1 MKVPNS
7 EKHRPRREY
16 WREVISQQE
25 RSGLTVHAFCI
36 QQGLTEAS
44 FYNWRKQL
52 RGNVPVSFALVERKD
67 SGNGPN
73 APVEVVLA
81 SGERVHVA
89 PGTNAATLRMVLA
102 VLRERA

>member
-1 MKVPNS
+1 MKVPKS

-44 FYNWRKQL
+44 FYSWRKQL
-52 RGNVPVSFALVERKD
+52 SGNAPVSFALVQQAD
-67 SGNGPN
+67 TGDGPN
-73 APVEVVLA
+73 ALVEVMLT

-89 PGTNAATLRMVLA
+89 PGTDAATLRMVLA